1 MIDHEDRPDLF
12 AAPTSDEQGFPADP
26 AAETHA
32 AARGGHASTAPDTA
46 IEADAPSDSVGTRLR
61 AAREAQGFTVAEC
74 AGKLHLPIKVLE
86 RLEADDFGEPE
97 HFVYLRGALCG
108 YARLLDLPPDTCN
121 GALRAAAPV
130 EQPALVSVARI
141 SPARWLL
148 QRYGTAATY
157 IVLTATIAVP
167 LVLLGLRG
175 GLERPSTRIVSLD
188 QASALVAP
196 HQQSQAAPSKSVSG
210 NTVAPDT
217 SPFRASMTPFV
228 AIGLRDINPT
238 VVQTSAPVAPV
249 SVPTG
254 TASQAGKHSLTVAA
268 SADCWFEITG
278 ADGGKIASGMLHA
291 GDVRTWHADGALHV
305 TLGNADGVTA
315 TEDGKPVDLDSFRH
329 ANVARLDLFGPA
341 TGGSEND

>member
-12 AAPTSDEQGFPADP
+12 AAPTPCDDPSTVGP
-26 AAETHA
+26 AAEAH
-32 AARGGHASTAPDTA
+32 
-46 IEADAPSDSVGTRLR
+46 ADAPNEQASVADPGTEAEASNDSLGKRLR
-61 AAREAQGFTVAEC
+61 TAREMQGFNVAEC

-108 YARLLDLPPDTCN
+108 YARLLGLPSNTCD
-121 GALRAAAPV
+121 GALRAMAPA
-130 EQPALVSVARI
+130 EQPALVSVART

-196 HQQSQAAPSKSVSG
+196 HKQTQSEPTVSQPG
-210 NTVAPDT
+210 KTAAPDT
-217 SPFRASMTPFV
+217 TPFRASMTPFA
-228 AIGLRDINPT
+228 AIGLRDVNPP
-238 VVQTSAPVAPV
+238 VARTSAPVAPV
-249 SVPTG
+249 SIPTAVPSPVGQHT
-254 TASQAGKHSLTVAA
+254 LTVTA

-278 ADGGKIASGMLHA
+278 ADGNKIDSGMLHA
-291 GDVRTWHADGALHV
+291 GDVRTWHANGTLHV
-305 TLGNADGVTA
+305 TLGNAGGVTA
-315 TEDGKPVDLDSFRH
+315 SEDGKPVDLAAFRH
-329 ANVARLDLFGPA
+329 ANVARLDLFSPA
-341 TGGSEND
+341 AGGSEND